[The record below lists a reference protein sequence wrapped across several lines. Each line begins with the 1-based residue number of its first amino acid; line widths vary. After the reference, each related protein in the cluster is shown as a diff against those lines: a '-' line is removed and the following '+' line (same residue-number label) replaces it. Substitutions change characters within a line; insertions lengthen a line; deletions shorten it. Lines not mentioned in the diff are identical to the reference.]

1 MTSAHKHLWIM
12 LLLLSRTRNNPN
24 VLQQGMD
31 LKKQNQ
37 KQNPVIHPYNGIPLS
52 YLGSLTRFTQHHGG
66 RAKVSHWVQEAS
78 IEQDSLYNSMYM
90 TFWKRQKMQE
100 QTADHCLPGVRGWE
114 KFESRGCMGEF
125 FGVLELFYI
134 LVLVVVMKIRAC
146 AKS

>member
-1 MTSAHKHLWIM
+1 
-12 LLLLSRTRNNPN
+12 
-24 VLQQGMD
+24 
-31 LKKQNQ
+31 
-37 KQNPVIHPYNGIPLS
+37 
-52 YLGSLTRFTQHHGG
+52 
-66 RAKVSHWVQEAS
+66 
-78 IEQDSLYNSMYM
+78 MYM

-146 AKS
+146 AKSQNCTSERILLYANLKLLKIKASFEVSEVAEMEKV